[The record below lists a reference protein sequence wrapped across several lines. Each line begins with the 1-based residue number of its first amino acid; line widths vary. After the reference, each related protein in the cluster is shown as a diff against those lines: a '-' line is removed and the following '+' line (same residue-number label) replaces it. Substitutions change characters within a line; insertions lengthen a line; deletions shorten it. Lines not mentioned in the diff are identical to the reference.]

1 MAKHS
6 ESIEL
11 SAESIQTLTAALEG
25 SVVIDSFEDDLD
37 HVLGK
42 VKDLLMAKNAAYGD
56 AALNPLRVHSKSN
69 PVEQLKVRM
78 DDKLSRMI
86 RGKSAGED
94 ATLAYVGYYF
104 MFKIAELREGTA

>member
-6 ESIEL
+6 DYMQPTGE
-11 SAESIQTLTAALEG
+11 TLAFKQVWGHPL
-25 SVVIDSFEDDLD
+25 DSFEDDLD

-94 ATLAYVGYYF
+94 ATLDYVGYYF
-104 MFKIAELREGTA
+104 MLKIAELREGTA

>member
-11 SAESIQTLTAALEG
+11 RAESIQTLTAALEG

-37 HVLGK
+37 HVLG
-42 VKDLLMAKNAAYGD
+42 
-56 AALNPLRVHSKSN
+56 
-69 PVEQLKVRM
+69 RM

-94 ATLAYVGYYF
+94 ATLDYVGYYF
-104 MFKIAELREGTA
+104 MLKIAELREGTA

>member
-6 ESIEL
+6 ESIER
-11 SAESIQTLTAALEG
+11 EVGRTLTL
-25 SVVIDSFEDDLD
+25 DSFEGDLD

-56 AALNPLRVHSKSN
+56 AALDPLRVHSNAN
-69 PVEQLKVRM
+69 PVEQIKVRM

-94 ATLAYVGYYF
+94 ATLDYVGYYF
-104 MFKIAELREGTA
+104 MLKIAELREGTA